1 MLIFPLDLQFF
12 AQKLGGGKSSTNCSH
27 KSYNPKSLGVKK
39 FGGEFVRGGSI
50 IICQHGTKYKI
61 KENDESVFLG
71 KRKYIH
77 AKYDGIV
84 NYYYRKIGRK
94 QRTFVKVLPLSE
106 NVSPR

>member
-61 KENDESVFLG
+61 NRNDKSVFLG

-77 AKYDGIV
+77 AKYDGMV
-84 NYYYRKIGRK
+84 SYYKGK
-94 QRTFVKVLPLSE
+94 GNRTFVKVLPLSE